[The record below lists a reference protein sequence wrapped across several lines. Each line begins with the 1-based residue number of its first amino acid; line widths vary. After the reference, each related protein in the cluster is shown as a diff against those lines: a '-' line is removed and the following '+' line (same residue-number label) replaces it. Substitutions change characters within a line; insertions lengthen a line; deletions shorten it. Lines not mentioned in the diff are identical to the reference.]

1 MLKDNKLKK
10 SLLFILTIST
20 LILGSYSIMNKK
32 VMLTVDGQTMKV
44 KTLST
49 TVQSFLINKNIKV
62 ESGSRIIPDLN
73 SNIKNNMSIKV
84 INPYEI
90 KISNGGKN
98 LIYKTNQ
105 ETVEDILK
113 EFNIKLSSKDII
125 NKKLDEIIKP
135 NDEIIITRVKEEV
148 DTQVLEI
155 PCEVEYIEDASLL
168 EGQTKEHIKGENG
181 KLEIKYRITY
191 KNGVPIKKQKIS
203 EVILIEPI
211 KQIVK
216 KGILKADTI

>member
-32 VMLTVDGQTMKV
+32 VVLTVDGQTMKV

-125 NKKLDEIIKP
+125 NKKLDEIVKP

>member
-1 MLKDNKLKK
+1 MLKDHKLKK

-32 VMLTVDGQTMKV
+32 VVLTVDGQTMKV

-125 NKKLDEIIKP
+125 NKKLDEIVKP
-135 NDEIIITRVKEEV
+135 NDQIIITRVKEEV

>member
-32 VMLTVDGQTMKV
+32 VVLTVDGQTMKV

-105 ETVEDILK
+105 ETVQDILE

-125 NKKLDEIIKP
+125 NKKLDEIVKP

-191 KNGVPIKKQKIS
+191 DFTNSGCTGSNRGFIAYRCGRTCTGGYECS
-203 EVILIEPI
+203 
-211 KQIVK
+211 
-216 KGILKADTI
+216 

>member
-44 KTLST
+44 KTLSR

-105 ETVEDILK
+105 ETVKDILE

-125 NKKLDEIIKP
+125 NKKLDEIVKP

>member
-44 KTLST
+44 KTLSR

-125 NKKLDEIIKP
+125 NKKPDEIVKP

-216 KGILKADTI
+216 KGILKAYTI

>member
-125 NKKLDEIIKP
+125 NKKLDEIKKP

-181 KLEIKYRITY
+181 KLEIKYR
-191 KNGVPIKKQKIS
+191 N
-203 EVILIEPI
+203 
-211 KQIVK
+211 VK
-216 KGILKADTI
+216 

>member
-1 MLKDNKLKK
+1 
-10 SLLFILTIST
+10 
-20 LILGSYSIMNKK
+20 MNKK

-44 KTLST
+44 KTLSR

-105 ETVEDILK
+105 ETVEDILE

-125 NKKLDEIIKP
+125 NKKLDEIVKP

>member
-44 KTLST
+44 KTLSR

-90 KISNGGKN
+90 KISNG
-98 LIYKTNQ
+98 
-105 ETVEDILK
+105 
-113 EFNIKLSSKDII
+113 SKDII
-125 NKKLDEIIKP
+125 NKKLDEIVKP

-168 EGQTKEHIKGENG
+168 EGQTKEHKKGENG

>member
-44 KTLST
+44 KTLSR

-105 ETVEDILK
+105 ETVQDILE

>member
-44 KTLST
+44 KTLSR

-105 ETVEDILK
+105 ETVEDILE

-125 NKKLDEIIKP
+125 NKKLDEIVKP

-148 DTQVLEI
+148 DTQVIEI

-168 EGQTKEHIKGENG
+168 EGQTKEHKKGENG

>member
-32 VMLTVDGQTMKV
+32 VLLTVDGQTMKV

-125 NKKLDEIIKP
+125 NKKLDEIVKP

>member
-44 KTLST
+44 KTLSR

-125 NKKLDEIIKP
+125 NKKLDAIVKP

-191 KNGVPIKKQKIS
+191 KNGVPIQKQKIS
-203 EVILIEPI
+203 DVILIEPI
-211 KQIVK
+211 KQIEK

>member
-44 KTLST
+44 KTLSR

>member
-44 KTLST
+44 KTLSR

-62 ESGSRIIPDLN
+62 ESGSKIIPDLN

-125 NKKLDEIIKP
+125 NKKLDEIVKP

>member
-1 MLKDNKLKK
+1 VPVYKDSIDTIIGTIHEKDFFNAYLRGKK
-10 SLLFILTIST
+10 GID
-20 LILGSYSIMNKK
+20 GIMQNAFY
-32 VMLTVDGQTMKV
+32 
-44 KTLST
+44 T
-49 TVQSFLINKNIKV
+49 T
-62 ESGSRIIPDLN
+62 EHA
-73 SNIKNNMSIKV
+73 
-84 INPYEI
+84 
-90 KISNGGKN
+90 KISVLLRQLQKNKVHIAVVLDEYGGT
-98 LIYKTNQ
+98 LGMVTL
-105 ETVEDILK
+105 EDILE

-125 NKKLDEIIKP
+125 NKKLDEIVKP

>member
-32 VMLTVDGQTMKV
+32 VVLTVDGQTMKV
-44 KTLST
+44 KTLSR

-125 NKKLDEIIKP
+125 NKKLDEIVKP

-148 DTQVLEI
+148 NTQVLEI

>member
-44 KTLST
+44 KTLSR

-125 NKKLDEIIKP
+125 NKKLDEIVKP

>member
-32 VMLTVDGQTMKV
+32 VVLTVDGQTMKV
-44 KTLST
+44 KTLSR

-105 ETVEDILK
+105 ETVEDILE

>member
-44 KTLST
+44 KTLSR

-105 ETVEDILK
+105 ETVQDILE

-125 NKKLDEIIKP
+125 NKKLDEIVKP

-216 KGILKADTI
+216 KGILKAYTI

>member
-125 NKKLDEIIKP
+125 NKKLDEIVKP

>member
-44 KTLST
+44 KTLSR

-105 ETVEDILK
+105 ETVEDILE

-125 NKKLDEIIKP
+125 NKKLDEIVKP

-148 DTQVLEI
+148 DTQVIEI

-181 KLEIKYRITY
+181 KLQIKYRITY

-203 EVILIEPI
+203 EDMLIKPI
-211 KQIVK
+211 KQIIK
-216 KGILKADTI
+216 KGVLKVDTI

>member
-44 KTLST
+44 KTLSR

-105 ETVEDILK
+105 EIVEDILK

-125 NKKLDEIIKP
+125 NKKLDEIVKP

>member
-44 KTLST
+44 KTLSR

-105 ETVEDILK
+105 ETVQDILE

-125 NKKLDEIIKP
+125 NKKLDEIVKP

>member
-32 VMLTVDGQTMKV
+32 VVLTVDGQTMKV

-125 NKKLDEIIKP
+125 NKKLDEIVKP

-216 KGILKADTI
+216 KGILKADII

>member
-44 KTLST
+44 KTLSR

-105 ETVEDILK
+105 ETVEDILE

-125 NKKLDEIIKP
+125 NKKLDEIVKP

>member
-105 ETVEDILK
+105 ETVEDILE

-125 NKKLDEIIKP
+125 NKKLDEIVKP

-191 KNGVPIKKQKIS
+191 INGVPIKKQKIS

-216 KGILKADTI
+216 KGILNADTI

>member
-32 VMLTVDGQTMKV
+32 VLLTIDGQTMKV
-44 KTLST
+44 KTLSR

-62 ESGSRIIPDLN
+62 KPGSRIIPDLN

-105 ETVEDILK
+105 ETVGEVLE
-113 EFNIKLSSKDII
+113 EFNIELSSKDII
-125 NKKLDEIIKP
+125 NKKLDEIVKA
-135 NDEIIITRVKEEV
+135 NDEIIITRVIEEI
-148 DTQVLEI
+148 DTEVIEI
-155 PCEVEYIEDASLL
+155 PCEVEYIEDRSLI
-168 EGQTKEHIKGENG
+168 EGQTKEHRKGENG

-203 EVILIEPI
+203 EDMLIKPI
-211 KQIVK
+211 KQIIK
-216 KGILKADTI
+216 KGVLKADTI

>member
-44 KTLST
+44 KTLSR

-105 ETVEDILK
+105 ETVQDILE

-148 DTQVLEI
+148 DTQVIEI
-155 PCEVEYIEDASLL
+155 PCEVEYIEDPSLL

>member
-32 VMLTVDGQTMKV
+32 VVLTVDGQTMKV

-105 ETVEDILK
+105 ETVQDILE

-125 NKKLDEIIKP
+125 NKKLDEIVKP

>member
-1 MLKDNKLKK
+1 
-10 SLLFILTIST
+10 
-20 LILGSYSIMNKK
+20 MNKK
-32 VMLTVDGQTMKV
+32 VVLTVDGQTMKV

-125 NKKLDEIIKP
+125 NKKLDEIVNP

-216 KGILKADTI
+216 KGILKADII

>member
-44 KTLST
+44 KTLSR

-105 ETVEDILK
+105 ETVEDILE

>member
-32 VMLTVDGQTMKV
+32 VVLTVDGQTMKV
-44 KTLST
+44 KTLSR

-125 NKKLDEIIKP
+125 NKKLDEIVKP

>member
-44 KTLST
+44 KTLSR

-125 NKKLDEIIKP
+125 NKKLGEIVKP

>member
-32 VMLTVDGQTMKV
+32 VLLTVDGQTMKV
-44 KTLST
+44 KTLSR

-125 NKKLDEIIKP
+125 NKKLDEIVKP

>member
-32 VMLTVDGQTMKV
+32 VVLTVDGQTMKV

-125 NKKLDEIIKP
+125 NKKLDEIVKP

-216 KGILKADTI
+216 KGI

>member
-32 VMLTVDGQTMKV
+32 VLLTVDGQTMKV

-125 NKKLDEIIKP
+125 NKKPDEIVKP

-216 KGILKADTI
+216 KGILKAYTI

>member
-32 VMLTVDGQTMKV
+32 VVLTVDGQTMKV
-44 KTLST
+44 KTLSR